1 MDALLRFFLTHHE
14 VLLAWIF
21 WPALSAA
28 ISLAFRKRSPA
39 QWNEWAKQR
48 PKLAYLVEFAKTN
61 GFDIS
66 KNLLLLRRL
75 ADRRAG
81 KLPDEVWAALP
92 VPPAVKRVLQDE
104 KTRRDL
110 MSLIEAKTDENGEV
124 KLLD

>member
-1 MDALLRFFLTHHE
+1 MNDLVQFFLTHRE
-14 VLLAWIF
+14 VLLAWVF

-28 ISLAFRKRSPA
+28 ISLAFRKRTPA
-39 QWNEWAKQR
+39 QWHAWAQQR

-61 GFDIS
+61 GLDLS
-66 KNLLLLRRL
+66 KNLLLLQRL
-75 ADRRAG
+75 AQRRAG

-104 KTRRDL
+104 RLRREL
-110 MSLIEAKTDENGEV
+110 MTLIEAKTDANGEV